1 MTNNVGRASKAQY
14 QGFDTYIKQ
23 DHHSYVKEN
32 FKVLGDLLAKKM
44 AAGELPESATVLDV
58 GCATGALIGYLSRR
72 FPTCAFEGIDISE
85 ELIRMARE
93 KSPGIKFEV
102 GGVDRLSGEGSK
114 KFDVVLCIGVLGIF
128 DEEEAKN
135 AMGLLVDSVRP
146 GGVLYVFSQFNEID
160 IDVMIRHRRVGPEVQ
175 WADWGTGWNNYSY
188 RTVRQWLAGR
198 ARSLRFLNFSMPFPL
213 ERQDNPVRTW
223 SIEMADG
230 SLKLTNGLKLLV
242 ELRFLEVV
250 V

>member
-1 MTNNVGRASKAQY
+1 MTNDVSGPSKAQY
-14 QGFDTYIKQ
+14 QGFDTYTKQ

-32 FKVLGDLLAKKM
+32 FRVLGDLLAKRI
-44 AAGELPESATVLDV
+44 AAGELPENATILDV
-58 GCATGALIGYLSRR
+58 GCATGALVGYLSRR
-72 FPTCAFEGIDISE
+72 FPACTFKGLDISD
-85 ELIRMARE
+85 ELIRIARE
-93 KSPGIKFEV
+93 KLPDIEFEV
-102 GGVDRLSGEGSK
+102 GGVNRLSYAGSK
-114 KFDVVLCIGVLGIF
+114 RFDVVLCIGVLGIF

-135 AMGLLVDSVRP
+135 AMRLLVDSVRP

-160 IDVMIRHRRVGPEVQ
+160 IDVMIRHRRVGPEAQ
-175 WADWGTGWNNYSY
+175 WAEWGTGWNNYSY

-198 ARSLRFLNFSMPFPL
+198 ARSLRFLDFSMPFPL
-213 ERQDNPVRTW
+213 EQQDNPVRTW